1 MVEMIQRRAARSVLN
16 RFDRKDG
23 ETEMLSTLER
33 KTLKSR
39 QTIARLR
46 VNPLLSPPGGLLF
59 LSTFFL
65 RGGGCLKESGGLF
78 NLAKRITC
86 SKNTVV

>member
-1 MVEMIQRRAARSVLN
+1 MHESYIWNSRQIKNSWEISPYTAKNTNMVEMIQRSAARSVLN

-39 QTIARLR
+39 QTIARL
-46 VNPLLSPPGGLLF
+46 P
-59 LSTFFL
+59 
-65 RGGGCLKESGGLF
+65 
-78 NLAKRITC
+78 
-86 SKNTVV
+86 

>member
-33 KTLKSR
+33 KTLRKQAKHS
-39 QTIARLR
+39 TPT
-46 VNPLLSPPGGLLF
+46 VNPLLSPPGGLF
-59 LSTFFL
+59 FSSTFEWGL
-65 RGGGCLKESGGLF
+65 NREGGLKKEGG
-78 NLAKRITC
+78 LI
-86 SKNTVV
+86 